1 MNDAP
6 NRSGTLPD
14 PAAALR
20 LVALLD
26 ALDPSGGAA
35 YGEVAEGDGS
45 HRSHPSHPSH

>member
-6 NRSGTLPD
+6 NRSGSLPD

-35 YGEVAEGDGS
+35 YGEVAEGDGFS
-45 HRSHPSHPSH
+45 LDVERARGA